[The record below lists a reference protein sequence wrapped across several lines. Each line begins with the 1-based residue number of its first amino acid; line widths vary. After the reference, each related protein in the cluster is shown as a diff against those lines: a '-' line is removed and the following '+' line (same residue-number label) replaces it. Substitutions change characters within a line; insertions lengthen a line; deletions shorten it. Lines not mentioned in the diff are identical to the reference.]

1 MIKVE
6 NNTAIRT
13 PLPSFLRGLSQE
25 SLYDLS
31 WTDPALGVQDVAWWP
46 EEQDWAELQEGERY
60 TEEVLTIDQE
70 RKVVVST
77 RQAEPDPD
85 YIPPPPELKTV
96 FSVLEFR
103 ERFTQAEQVAIKQLS
118 LTDIEVGLVYDSF
131 LSASFI
137 DVMDPRIEQGLA
149 LYVQKELITQER
161 KAEIMSAEEVHV

>member
-1 MIKVE
+1 MIKVQ
-6 NNTAIRT
+6 NNVAKREPI
-13 PLPSFLRGLSQE
+13 PDFLKGLSPDSFL
-25 SLYDLS
+25 DLS
-31 WTDPALGVQDVAWWP
+31 WTDPQLGVQDSAWWP
-46 EEQDWAELQEGERY
+46 EERNWPELQEGERY
-60 TEEVLTIDQE
+60 TEESLTIDHS

-77 RQAEPDPD
+77 RFAEPDPD
-85 YIPPPPELKTV
+85 YEPPEPELKTV

-137 DVMDPRIEQGLA
+137 DVLDPRVEQGLA

-161 KAEIMSAEEVHV
+161 KAEIMATEEVHV